1 MPTDGIAVLLIKTSG
16 DFGMISVFRAPAWHV
31 GVPMADDAP

>member
-16 DFGMISVFRAPAWHV
+16 DFGKISVFRATS
-31 GVPMADDAP
+31 MARWGANG